1 MHLDSSGNP
10 DFKWHATQNIAAVL
24 TAVAS
29 CGTLAVGMRV
39 DINDI
44 LHVLAHELRT
54 PVGIAHGYVRLLL
67 EERLTQESDRRRALE
82 QMQKALGRLSDLSHE
97 STALAAWYE
106 QDHSTPQS
114 VDARTLMEHVAAA
127 DYDHPV
133 TVDPAD
139 VPPGVTVKTTDH
151 SSLCRALTGIVRAT
165 ARELRGTT
173 CDVVARVVNGN
184 FEMLTG
190 PEEALGPLAAG
201 PSALNAGPIA
211 LERGGLGL
219 ALVHAAIV
227 LDAHGA
233 ERWTMNGSR
242 QTVGLRLPVE
252 ERQHP

>member
-1 MHLDSSGNP
+1 MG
-10 DFKWHATQNIAAVL
+10 
-24 TAVAS
+24 
-29 CGTLAVGMRV
+29 V

-106 QDHSTPQS
+106 QDHSIPQR
-114 VDARTLMEHVAAA
+114 VQARVLGEHLANAT
-127 DYDHPV
+127 YDFPV
-133 TVDPAD
+133 TVDTSAVND
-139 VPPGVTVKTTDH
+139 TAAITTSDS

-165 ARELRGTT
+165 ARELRGAT
-173 CDVVARVVNGN
+173 CDVRARVVNSSL
-184 FEMLTG
+184 EVLAG
-190 PEEALGPLAAG
+190 PEELLDALAAG
-201 PSALNAGPIA
+201 PESPEAGPVA

-233 ERWTMNGSR
+233 RRWTMNGSR
-242 QTVGLRLPVE
+242 QTVGVRLPIE
-252 ERQHP
+252 ERQHQ

>member
-1 MHLDSSGNP
+1 MS
-10 DFKWHATQNIAAVL
+10 
-24 TAVAS
+24 
-29 CGTLAVGMRV
+29 V
-39 DINDI
+39 DINDV

-67 EERLTQESDRRRALE
+67 EERLTEESDRRRALE

-106 QDHSTPQS
+106 QDHSRPQ
-114 VDARTLMEHVAAA
+114 AVAARA
-127 DYDHPV
+127 LIEQVAETNYDSPV
-133 TVDPAD
+133 TVDTLH
-139 VPPGVTVKTTDH
+139 VPEGIMVKTPDPQ
-151 SSLCRALTGIVRAT
+151 SLGRALTGIVRAT

-173 CDVVARVVNGN
+173 CDVVASVVDGT
-184 FEMLTG
+184 FQVLAG
-190 PEEALGPLAAG
+190 PEEMLGGLDAGPTAPDAGPL
-201 PSALNAGPIA
+201 A

-233 ERWTMNGSR
+233 QRWTMNGSR
-242 QTVGLRLPVE
+242 KTVGVRLPVE

>member
-1 MHLDSSGNP
+1 MCRG
-10 DFKWHATQNIAAVL
+10 A
-24 TAVAS
+24 

-97 STALAAWYE
+97 STALASWYE
-106 QDHSTPQS
+106 QDHSTPATVEVRKLIQ
-114 VDARTLMEHVAAA
+114 HVADAQF
-127 DYDHPV
+127 DSPV
-133 TVDPAD
+133 TVETSE
-139 VPPGVTVKTTDH
+139 VPPDISLKTSDEQ
-151 SSLCRALTGIVRAT
+151 SLCLALTGIVRAT

-173 CDVVARVVNGN
+173 CDVVARVVDGT

-190 PEEALGPLAAG
+190 PEELLATLGQGPTAADAG
-201 PSALNAGPIA
+201 PVT

-233 ERWTMNGSR
+233 QRWTMNGSR
-242 QTVGLRLPVE
+242 KTVGLRLPVE
-252 ERQHP
+252 ERPHQ

>member
-1 MHLDSSGNP
+1 MS
-10 DFKWHATQNIAAVL
+10 
-24 TAVAS
+24 
-29 CGTLAVGMRV
+29 VGIHDV
-39 DINDI
+39 

-97 STALAAWYE
+97 STALASWFE
-106 QDHSTPQS
+106 QDHAT
-114 VDARTLMEHVAAA
+114 ARPVEARLLIEHIAAA
-127 DYDHPV
+127 DYDFPV
-133 TVDPAD
+133 TVATSG
-139 VPPGVTVKTTDH
+139 VPPGVAVATTDEP
-151 SSLCRALTGIVRAT
+151 SLCRALTGIVRAT

-173 CDVVARVVNGN
+173 CDVVGRVVDGT
-184 FEMLTG
+184 FEILTG
-190 PEEALGPLAAG
+190 PEEQLAALRLGPAAAG
-201 PSALNAGPIA
+201 AGPVA

-242 QTVGLRLPVE
+242 QTVGVRLPIY
-252 ERQHP
+252 ERQPQ

>member
-1 MHLDSSGNP
+1 MS
-10 DFKWHATQNIAAVL
+10 VE
-24 TAVAS
+24 
-29 CGTLAVGMRV
+29 
-39 DINDI
+39 INDV

-82 QMQKALGRLSDLSHE
+82 QMQKALGRLSELSHE

-106 QDHSTPQS
+106 QHQATPQC
-114 VDARTLMEHVAAA
+114 VDARALIDYVAEA
-127 DYDHPV
+127 DYDFPV
-133 TVDPAD
+133 TVETRE
-139 VPPGVTVKTTDH
+139 VPEGTRIKTTDEL
-151 SSLCRALTGIVRAT
+151 SLCRALTGIVRAT

-173 CDVVARVVNGN
+173 CDVVARVVNGS

-190 PEEALGPLAAG
+190 PEELLGPLGEG
-201 PSALNAGPIA
+201 PTAPAAGPIA

>member
-1 MHLDSSGNP
+1 
-10 DFKWHATQNIAAVL
+10 
-24 TAVAS
+24 
-29 CGTLAVGMRV
+29 MRV

-106 QDHSTPQS
+106 QDHSTPQPL
-114 VDARTLMEHVAAA
+114 DARKLIDHVADAN
-127 DYDHPV
+127 YEFPV
-133 TVDPAD
+133 TVETSD
-139 VPPGVTVKTTDH
+139 VPPGVVLTTTDET
-151 SSLCRALTGIVRAT
+151 SLCRALTGIVRAT

-173 CDVVARVVNGN
+173 CDVVARVVDGS

-190 PEEALGPLAAG
+190 PEEMLGALGQGPTAPEAG
-201 PSALNAGPIA
+201 PVA

-233 ERWTMNGSR
+233 ERWTLNGSR
-242 QTVGLRLPVE
+242 QTVGLRLPVH
-252 ERQHP
+252 ERQQL

>member
-1 MHLDSSGNP
+1 MS
-10 DFKWHATQNIAAVL
+10 VE
-24 TAVAS
+24 
-29 CGTLAVGMRV
+29 
-39 DINDI
+39 INDV

-82 QMQKALGRLSDLSHE
+82 QMQKALGRLSDLTYE

-106 QDHSTPQS
+106 QDHSTHEQVP
-114 VDARTLMEHVAAA
+114 ARVLIDHVAAA
-127 DYDHPV
+127 DYDFPV
-133 TVDPAD
+133 TVATAD
-139 VPPGVTVKTTDH
+139 VPDGVTVTTTDAA
-151 SSLCRALTGIVRAT
+151 SLCRALTGIVRAT

-173 CDVVARVVNGN
+173 CDVVARVVTDS

-190 PEEALGPLAAG
+190 PEELLDRLGHGPEAAEAG
-201 PSALNAGPIA
+201 PVT

-233 ERWTMNGSR
+233 RRWTMNGSR
-242 QTVGLRLPVE
+242 QTVGVRLPVAKGNT
-252 ERQHP
+252 RDAR

>member
-1 MHLDSSGNP
+1 V
-10 DFKWHATQNIAAVL
+10 AASARHKRVVRRE
-24 TAVAS
+24 A
-29 CGTLAVGMRV
+29 CGTLAEARFVGMSV
-39 DINDI
+39 DINDV

-82 QMQKALGRLSDLSHE
+82 QMQKALGRLTDLSHE

-106 QDHSTPQS
+106 QDHSTPRPI
-114 VDARTLMEHVAAA
+114 VARTLIDHVAAE
-127 DYDHPV
+127 DYDFPV
-133 TVDPAD
+133 TVSTAD
-139 VPPGVTVKTTDH
+139 VTDRAVVTTSDQA
-151 SSLCRALTGIVRAT
+151 SLCRALTGLVRAT

-173 CDVVARVVNGN
+173 CDVVGRVLNGY

-190 PEEALGPLAAG
+190 PEELLEALGRGPDVADAG
-201 PSALNAGPIA
+201 PVT

-233 ERWTMNGSR
+233 RRWTMNGSR
-242 QTVGLRLPVE
+242 QTVGVRLPVE
-252 ERQHP
+252 ERQHS

>member
-1 MHLDSSGNP
+1 
-10 DFKWHATQNIAAVL
+10 
-24 TAVAS
+24 
-29 CGTLAVGMRV
+29 MRV

-67 EERLTQESDRRRALE
+67 EERLTQETDRRRALE

-106 QDHSTPQS
+106 LDHSTPQP
-114 VDARTLMEHVAAA
+114 VEARKLIEFVADANYEF
-127 DYDHPV
+127 PV
-133 TVDPAD
+133 TVDTSD
-139 VPPGVTVKTTDH
+139 VPAGVTLTTTDEA
-151 SSLCRALTGIVRAT
+151 SLCKALTGIVRAT

-173 CDVVARVVNGN
+173 CDVVARVVDNS
-184 FEMLTG
+184 FEVLTG
-190 PEEALGPLAAG
+190 PEEMLDALGQGPAAPDAG
-201 PSALNAGPIA
+201 PVA

-233 ERWTMNGSR
+233 QRWTMNGSR
-242 QTVGLRLPVE
+242 QTVGLRLPVQ
-252 ERQHP
+252 ERQLP